1 MRRMGSNVRIYKS
14 LDLTG
19 QSCAGP
25 VGELSGVLDEL
36 AEGEG
41 VEVIFSDESTVR
53 DAVMFAQKKGYR
65 IIENAKEGGKF
76 RVVIAK

>member
-1 MRRMGSNVRIYKS
+1 MSSNVKIYKS

-36 AEGEG
+36 AQGEG

-53 DAVMFAQKKGYR
+53 DAIMFVQKKGYR
-65 IIENAKEGGKF
+65 VVESAKVDGRF
-76 RVVIAK
+76 RLVIAK